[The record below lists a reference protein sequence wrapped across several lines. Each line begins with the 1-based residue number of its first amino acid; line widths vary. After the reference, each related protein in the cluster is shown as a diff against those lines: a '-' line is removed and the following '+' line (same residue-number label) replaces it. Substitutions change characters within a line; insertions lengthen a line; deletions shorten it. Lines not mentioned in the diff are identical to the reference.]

1 MGGLSLLLLPAVLAA
16 PVAQDPPPVLAH
28 ARTPEGRPI
37 LLRLQFRKGLS
48 VEGKALPRAF
58 LAQGTEPKGWVPF

>member
-1 MGGLSLLLLPAVLAA
+1 MAVLSLLPLVVLCAS
-16 PVAQDPPPVLAH
+16 VVQDPVPVLAQ
-28 ARTPEGRPI
+28 ARTPDGRAI

-58 LAQGTEPKGWVPF
+58 LAKGADTSGDVV